1 VKGLLKYITY
11 RLLSSVVMIF
21 IMVTLV
27 FFLLRVLP
35 GDPVQALTG
44 GKAPPEVVKQLKEQL
59 GLNLPIYKQY
69 FKFLSDV
76 IHGNLGTSIVTGESV
91 KSELFERFPA
101 TLELAIVSVFLAA
114 GWGIVLGIESA
125 KREGSLFDFVAKLIA
140 LSFYAIPIFFVGIVM
155 QYIFGVKL
163 GWFPI
168 SGRIDPLNEP
178 DKVITG
184 LYLVDTLLAH
194 NFEGFIDA
202 VKHIVLPAFSL
213 ALVLFSVIYRITRSN
228 MILQLK
234 KEYVKAARARG
245 IKEKRVVYYHA
256 FKNAFIPI
264 FTLIGL
270 QFASLLGGAILT
282 ENVFSWP
289 GLGSYLIER
298 IGYRDFPAIQGAI
311 LFYAVIVVFIS
322 IAIDIICALINPKI
336 KYE

>member
-1 VKGLLKYITY
+1 MRGLLKYIGY
-11 RLLSSVVMIF
+11 RLVSSVVMIF
-21 IMVTLV
+21 LMVTFV
-27 FFLLRVLP
+27 FFLLRILP
-35 GDPVQALTG
+35 GDPVLALTG

-69 FKFLSDV
+69 LKFLSD
-76 IHGNLGTSIVTGESV
+76 ILHGNLGTSIVTGESI
-91 KSELFERFPA
+91 KSELLERFPA
-101 TLELAIVSVFLAA
+101 TLELSIVSIILAA
-114 GWGIVLGIESA
+114 GWGIVLGIEGA
-125 KREGSLFDFVAKLIA
+125 RREGSVFDFVTKLIA
-140 LSFYAIPIFFVGIVM
+140 LSFYAIPIFFVGIMM

-178 DKVITG
+178 DHVITG
-184 LYLVDTLLAH
+184 LYLVDTLLTK
-194 NFEGFIDA
+194 NFAGFVDA
-202 VKHIVLPAFSL
+202 LKHIFLPAFSL
-213 ALVLFSVIYRITRSN
+213 SLVLFSVIYRITRSN

-245 IKEKRVVYYHA
+245 LKERRVIYYHA

-270 QFASLLGGAILT
+270 QFAGLLGGAILT

-322 IAIDIICALINPKI
+322 IAIDIICALMNPKI

>member
-1 VKGLLKYITY
+1 MKGLLKYIGY

-44 GKAPPEVVKQLKEQL
+44 GKAPPEVVQQLREQL

-69 FKFLSDV
+69 IRFLSDV
-76 IHGNLGTSIVTGESV
+76 IHGNLGTSIVTGENV
-91 KSELFERFPA
+91 KTELLERFPA
-101 TLELAIVSVFLAA
+101 TFELAIVSVILSA
-114 GWGIVLGIESA
+114 GFGIVLGIESA
-125 KREGSLFDFVAKLIA
+125 KREGTLFDFITKLVA

-184 LYLVDTLLAH
+184 LYLVDTLLTH
-194 NFEGFIDA
+194 NFEGFVDA
-202 VKHIVLPAFSL
+202 LKHIVLPAFSL
-213 ALVLFSVIYRITRSN
+213 ALVLFSVIYRITRGN

-245 IKEKRVVYYHA
+245 LKERRVVYYHA

-322 IAIDIICALINPKI
+322 IGIDIICALINPKI